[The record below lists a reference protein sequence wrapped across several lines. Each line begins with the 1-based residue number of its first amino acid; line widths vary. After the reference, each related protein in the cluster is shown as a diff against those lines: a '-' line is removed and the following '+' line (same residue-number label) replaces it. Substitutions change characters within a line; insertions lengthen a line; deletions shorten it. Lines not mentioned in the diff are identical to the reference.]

1 MPNNPIS
8 PTPNTTQP
16 AKPATPATPATPA
29 AGAAAKPAA
38 AGAEA
43 EKKSTT
49 GTRVKALLDPNQ
61 NAGFEFKTP
70 SKLAKATLRSQHVD
84 DKAYQGQRSEENPP
98 TPPLKT
104 VEITFING
112 DLKETTLKIGEYL
125 GVGIEEVSHSSGAS
139 WSAAGEKGIRNNANF
154 DKLSD
159 RTFSLNLQFYDIR
172 EDISQ
177 LVENLEH
184 LTRIPSG
191 QKSPPLLIYKQGKLV
206 LRPVVCTGLKST
218 YKNPR
223 FGDRGFMFAEMS
235 LDFMLVAGAS
245 SEHALG
251 GPLAPN
257 PLSDILSQESKSDRE
272 KRQSISS
279 AKRLLYQC
287 LGGNGNSQLEASLKD
302 GRYKSINGVLGM
314 DSGLVVQL
322 AIAGMIPQKVLD
334 DESVKSKISRQI
346 SNSLSRKESGI
357 GGNPKYETQLSE
369 YLRGRRSLES
379 LDSALTAQ
387 TSNGKSLADEIKGDF
402 GVITESIINQKL
414 ADDSPMFNR
423 SVFPTAGERF
433 QSFGSCGQLMRKSD
447 AAKINPD
454 DPVKDSQTL
463 GKLKTFI
470 DRASKGDKT
479 LKKAEQ
485 LKAFGLRSL
494 DTPKLEQIISRNP
507 YKDKQDFI
515 DRMSDVMGGDA
526 AARVLWASFQSYA
539 ENLGGDPVAGANLTS
554 GTEATP

>member
-8 PTPNTTQP
+8 PTPNTTQT
-16 AKPATPATPATPA
+16 AKPTTPA
-29 AGAAAKPAA
+29 ATSTTKS
-38 AGAEA
+38 EA

-49 GTRVKALLDPNQ
+49 GTRLKALLDPNQ
-61 NAGFEFKTP
+61 DPGFQFKTP
-70 SKLAKATLRSQHVD
+70 SKLGKATLKGQHID
-84 DKAYQGQRSEENPP
+84 GKANNSTLE
-98 TPPLKT
+98 T

-206 LRPVVCTGLKST
+206 MKPVVCTGLKST

-223 FGDRGFMFAEMS
+223 FGDKGFMYAEMS
-235 LDFMLVAGAS
+235 LDFMLVGGAA

-257 PLSDILSQESKSDRE
+257 PLGDTLSQESKAERE
-272 KRQSISS
+272 KRQGISS
-279 AKRLLYQC
+279 AKRLLFEC
-287 LGGNGNSQLEASLKD
+287 LGANGNAQLEASLKD
-302 GRYKSINGVLGM
+302 GRYKSVSGVLGM
-314 DSGLVVQL
+314 DSGLLLQL
-322 AIAGMIPQKVLD
+322 AIAGMLSQSVLD
-334 DESVKSKISRQI
+334 HPSVKSKIADQI
-346 SNSLSRKESGI
+346 SASLARKESGI
-357 GGNPKYETQLSE
+357 GGNPKYETQLSQ
-369 YLRGRRSLES
+369 YLMGRRSLNS
-379 LDSALTAQ
+379 LDSILTAQ
-387 TSNGKSLADEIKGDF
+387 TSNGKSLADEIRDDY
-402 GVITESIINQKL
+402 GVITESVFNQKL
-414 ADDSPMFNR
+414 ADDSPLFNR
-423 SVFPTAGERF
+423 SAFPTAGERF

-454 DPVKDSQTL
+454 DPVKDAKTL
-463 GKLKTFI
+463 EKLRGFV
-470 DRASKGDKT
+470 DRASKKDKT
-479 LKKAEQ
+479 FKQSEQ
-485 LKAFGLRSL
+485 LKAFGLRSP
-494 DTPKLEQIISRNP
+494 DVPKLEQILSRSP

-515 DRMSDVMGGDA
+515 DRTRDIVGGDA

-539 ENLGGDPVAGANLTS
+539 ENLGDDPVGGINPSLD
-554 GTEATP
+554 TEVAP

>member
-8 PTPNTTQP
+8 PTPNTTQTV
-16 AKPATPATPATPA
+16 KPTTPA
-29 AGAAAKPAA
+29 AASTTKPSTP
-38 AGAEA
+38 ET

-49 GTRVKALLDPNQ
+49 GTRLKALLDPSQ
-61 NAGFEFKTP
+61 DPGFQFKTP
-70 SKLAKATLRSQHVD
+70 SKLEKATLKSQHID
-84 DKAYQGQRSEENPP
+84 EKANNS
-98 TPPLKT
+98 TLKT
-104 VEITFING
+104 IEITFING
-112 DLKETTLKIGEYL
+112 DLKETTLKIGEHL

-206 LRPVVCTGLKST
+206 MKPVVCTGLKST

-223 FGDRGFMFAEMS
+223 FGDKGFMYAEMS
-235 LDFMLVAGAS
+235 LDFMLVGGAA

-257 PLSDILSQESKSDRE
+257 PLGDTLSQESKAERE
-272 KRQSISS
+272 KRQGISS
-279 AKRLLYQC
+279 AKRLLFEC
-287 LGGNGNSQLEASLKD
+287 LGADGNTQLEASLKD
-302 GRYKSINGVLGM
+302 GRYKSVSGVLGM
-314 DSGLVVQL
+314 DSGLLLQL
-322 AIAGMIPQKVLD
+322 AIAGMIPQSVLD
-334 DESVKSKISRQI
+334 DPSVKSRIAGQI
-346 SNSLSRKESGI
+346 SASLARKESGI
-357 GGNPKYETQLSE
+357 GGNPKYETQLSQ
-369 YLRGRRSLES
+369 YLMGRRSLNS
-379 LDSALTAQ
+379 LDSVLTAQ
-387 TSNGKSLADEIKGDF
+387 TSNGKSLADEIKDDY
-402 GVITESIINQKL
+402 GVIAESVLNQKL
-414 ADDSPMFNR
+414 ADDSPLFNR
-423 SVFPTAGERF
+423 SAFPTAGERF

-454 DPVKDSQTL
+454 DPVKDAQTL
-463 GKLKTFI
+463 DKLRVFI
-470 DRASKGDKT
+470 DRVNKKDKT
-479 LKKAEQ
+479 LKQADQ

-494 DTPKLEQIISRNP
+494 DVPKLEQILSRSS

-515 DRMSDVMGGDA
+515 DRTRDIVGGDA
-526 AARVLWASFQSYA
+526 AARVLWASFQTYA
-539 ENLGGDPVAGANLTS
+539 ENLGGENLGNTTPNTGADVAP
-554 GTEATP
+554 E

>member
-8 PTPNTTQP
+8 PTPNTTQA
-16 AKPATPATPATPA
+16 AKTATPATSATKSVTTTNTA
-29 AGAAAKPAA
+29 ATKSAATTSD
-38 AGAEA
+38 A

-49 GTRVKALLDPNQ
+49 GTRFKALLDPNQ
-61 NAGFEFKTP
+61 NPGFQFKTP
-70 SKLAKATLRSQHVD
+70 SKLEKATLTSQHID
-84 DKAYQGQRSEENPP
+84 SKAKNAVLE
-98 TPPLKT
+98 TI
-104 VEITFING
+104 EITFING
-112 DLKETTLKIGEYL
+112 DLKETTLKIGQYL

-206 LRPVVCTGLKST
+206 LKPVVCTGLKST

-223 FGDRGFMFAEMS
+223 FGDKGFMYAEMS

-257 PLSDILSQESKSDRE
+257 PLGDMLSQESKAERE
-272 KRQSISS
+272 KRQGISS
-279 AKRLLYQC
+279 AKRLLFEC
-287 LGGNGNSQLEASLKD
+287 LGADGNAQLETSLKD
-302 GRYKSINGVLGM
+302 GTYKSVSGVLGM
-314 DSGLVVQL
+314 DAGLVTQL
-322 AIAGMIPQKVLD
+322 AIAGMIPQSVLD
-334 DESVKSKISRQI
+334 DSNVKNKISNQI
-346 SNSLSRKESGI
+346 SASLARKESGI
-357 GGNPKYETQLSE
+357 GGNPKYESQLAQ
-369 YLRGRRSLES
+369 YLMGRRSLNS
-379 LDSALTAQ
+379 LDSVLTAQ
-387 TSNGKSLADEIKGDF
+387 TSNGKSLADEIKDDY
-402 GVITESIINQKL
+402 GVITESILSQKL
-414 ADDSPMFNR
+414 ADDSAMFNR
-423 SVFPTAGERF
+423 SAFPTAGERF

-454 DPVKDSQTL
+454 DPVKDAQTL
-463 GKLKTFI
+463 QKLRGFI
-470 DRASKGDKT
+470 DRASKKDKT
-479 LKKAEQ
+479 LKKSEQ

-494 DTPKLEQIISRNP
+494 DIPKLEQILSRSP

-515 DRMSDVMGGDA
+515 DRTKDVVGGDA
-526 AARVLWASFQSYA
+526 AARVSWASFQTYA
-539 ENLGGDPVAGANLTS
+539 ENLGGEIPGGGNLNI
-554 GTEATP
+554 EPKVEP

>member
-8 PTPNTTQP
+8 PTPNTTQ
-16 AKPATPATPATPA
+16 AT
-29 AGAAAKPAA
+29 KPAA
-38 AGAEA
+38 T

-49 GTRVKALLDPNQ
+49 GTRLNALLDPTKDP
-61 NAGFEFKTP
+61 GFQFKTP
-70 SKLAKATLRSQHVD
+70 SKMEKATLTGQHVD
-84 DKAYQGQRSEENPP
+84 DKAYQGQRWGENPP
-98 TPPLKT
+98 TPPLRT

-112 DLKETTLKIGEYL
+112 DLKETTLKIGDYL
-125 GVGIEEVSHSSGAS
+125 GVGIEEVSHNSGAS

-206 LRPVVCTGLKST
+206 LKPVVCTGLKST

-223 FGDRGFMFAEMS
+223 FGDKGFMFAEMS

-257 PLSDILSQESKSDRE
+257 PLSNILSEESKAERE
-272 KRQSISS
+272 KRQGISG
-279 AKRLLYQC
+279 AQRLLYEC
-287 LGGNGNSQLEASLKD
+287 LGANGNSQLEASLKD
-302 GRYKSINGVLGM
+302 GRYKSVNGVLGM
-314 DSGLVVQL
+314 DSGLLVQL

-334 DESVKSKISRQI
+334 DESVKSKISREI
-346 SNSLSRKESGI
+346 SSLLSRKEPGV
-357 GGNPKYETQLSE
+357 GGNPKYEAQLSE
-369 YLRGRRSLES
+369 YLRGKRS
-379 LDSALTAQ
+379 LDSLDSVLTAQ
-387 TSNGKSLADEIKGDF
+387 TSNGKSLADEIKDDYA
-402 GVITESIINQKL
+402 VITESILSQKL
-414 ADDSPMFNR
+414 ADDSPIFNR
-423 SVFPTAGERF
+423 STFPTAGERF

-454 DPVKDSQTL
+454 DPVKDAQTL
-463 GKLKTFI
+463 EKLRIFI
-470 DRASKGDKT
+470 DRVNKKDKT
-479 LKKAEQ
+479 LKQSEQ
-485 LKAFGLRSL
+485 LKAFGLRAM
-494 DTPKLEQIISRNP
+494 DTSKLEQIISRSP
-507 YKDKQDFI
+507 FKDKQDFI
-515 DRMSDVMGGDA
+515 DRTRDIVGGDA

-539 ENLGGDPVAGANLTS
+539 ENLGGDLVAGDNLNPS
-554 GTEATP
+554 TEATP